1 MSIREEEE
9 EEIIEETSSNN
20 NPAEEVNINT
30 LMALILSLSK
40 LLYHHRDHIVFEHY
54 YNAAITLNV
63 YFKS

>member
-30 LMALILSLSK
+30 HSHGTDPVAFKTTLSPSRS
-40 LLYHHRDHIVFEHY
+40 HRF
-54 YNAAITLNV
+54 
-63 YFKS
+63 